1 MHYQKKKLTFTS
13 ERTLQGINLNFLIL
27 LDIITI
33 FLDIYLI
40 TNSHLW
46 LLNIRKENCLIIY
59 LYLER

>member
-13 ERTLQGINLNFLIL
+13 ERTLQGMNLNFLIL

-40 TNSHLW
+40 TNSHL
-46 LLNIRKENCLIIY
+46 
-59 LYLER
+59 